1 MNRTRVEEEI
11 EAEGER
17 SLVVVFACY
26 WPRQTINQTQQLQ
39 HCNDCYVSLR
49 VVTCTLR
56 LCIANKIAER
66 MSTRSPRE
74 SSTHGTS
81 CDRNYPQ
88 QTPPFIPFQ
97 VQPYSLLLIQTSIQP
112 YPILPLFPFTCIFSP
127 TGMLL
132 VSLQSEVMLG

>member
-88 QTPPFIPFQ
+88 QTPPFIPSQ

-112 YPILPLFPFTCIFSP
+112 SPILSLFLFTCIFSP

>member
-66 MSTRSPRE
+66 MSTRSPRQ

-88 QTPPFIPFQ
+88 QTPSFIPSQ

-112 YPILPLFPFTCIFSP
+112 SSILPLFLFTCIFSP